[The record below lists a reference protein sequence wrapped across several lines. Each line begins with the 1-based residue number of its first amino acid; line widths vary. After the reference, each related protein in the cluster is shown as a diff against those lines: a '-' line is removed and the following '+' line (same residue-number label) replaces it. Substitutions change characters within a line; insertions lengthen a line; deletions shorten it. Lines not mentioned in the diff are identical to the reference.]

1 MVGLIGGYPSPFG
14 VLALGL
20 RTGATGIVEHGQ
32 NGIGGARNPGFA
44 AIVQGGNGF
53 RACKPSSVL
62 AGGYTC
68 SVGLGVGIIVTN
80 TVHGSFA
87 NLGAASQIVIIGI
100 RSAAAADN
108 GANIGGLAGNG
119 ADAIAVGHRCAA
131 EGQTAHHAC
140 GVALA
145 RYGAGIVAVRQGDA
159 GVDIAHH
166 TAAVVAAGR
175 NSAFVIA
182 VLDRGI
188 VADIANHAANIRAG
202 RTAGAGGGNGT
213 GANHSAVFHRATG
226 QSADHTGNILVTGEI
241 GVLHS
246 SILHCS
252 CADIAKQANIA
263 AVGLNSQIGNRM
275 FLTVE
280 DTGIVF
286 AGIANGRPF
295 HTSHINV
302 SHQLAIDCI
311 ASVVDQCSKSHQVSR
326 IIDFIIAIGV
336 FGDFAVCIDHDLIIA
351 DSQAKLV
358 VLLGLGYGEAS
369 LGRSGSQLLGADG
382 GSGHGVLR
390 RGSSRIGGASAVNR
404 HGGDGSGPDILAHVA
419 NLDRQ
424 VSFFHLVIGQVVQ
437 FIGLA
442 GKGRQIQVAVLA
454 HHQRGEHV
462 LHAVIAGQFQA
473 QVTAGDVIQGV
484 ITHFTV
490 IFQDSINPEVPNITV
505 IVQQDKVLG
514 IMNDTIL
521 VFNLLSA
528 EGSNT
533 DQVAAHGTQV
543 EANGIQGHGV
553 LSRQQIGIVDRGDHI
568 CLIGGE
574 DFAVGHIPQRDL
586 ILVFRAGQQITVS
599 IHLVH
604 LLGLCKVHHVEGV
617 LLGGPGC
624 GGNGLN
630 SQSGTGGP
638 GVGLCHVPGVEGG
651 IVILIDHSAVNGD
664 LQQVHGDL
672 TGSGLGGVQLGS
684 GSDPGGAGCD
694 TGNHAVF
701 IHDGDAGIGAGPGN
715 ITVGSGPGLNIGDH
729 LGRCALD
736 GLNSA
741 LIQRNSADLVSGFG
755 PAVGSA
761 GLIGDHQAAH
771 FVPEVIVTGEL
782 AGGGVDLV
790 IICTGNVGTKINLN
804 MGVPADDVLV
814 GIVFHTHVA
823 LGTVAVT

>member
-1 MVGLIGGYPSPFG
+1 MVAGFSSGISLAADAAARTIAVRSFFDLFATGITNLPVVTVVRLPCAQIGVLAGDLLAAFAALLTVAPFAVAVRSFAKGLITSIADLPVVGLIGGYPSPFG

-20 RTGATGIVEHGQ
+20 RTGATGIAEHGQ

-100 RSAAAADN
+100 RSAAATNYRAD
-108 GANIGGLAGNG
+108 IGCFTHDSAHVV
-119 ADAIAVGHRCAA
+119 AIGRSNTTIRQATNDTCSILFASNSAA
-131 EGQTAHHAC
+131 IITVSEC
-140 GVALA
+140 NS
-145 RYGAGIVAVRQGDA
+145 GIYM
-159 GVDIAHH
+159 AHH
-166 TAAVVAAGR
+166 TASIPAIAGDSSLVIAILDGASINTTNYTANIGIAGR
-175 NSAFVIA
+175 GCINS
-182 VLDRGI
+182 
-188 VADIANHAANIRAG
+188 
-202 RTAGAGGGNGT
+202 AGAGQGT
-213 GANHSAVFHRATG
+213 VFHRATG

-246 SILHCS
+246 YILHCS

-326 IIDFIIAIGV
+326 IIDFIIAIGG

-390 RGSSRIGGASAVNR
+390 RGSSRIGGASAVDR

-553 LSRQQIGIVDRGDHI
+553 LGRQ
-568 CLIGGE
+568 
-574 DFAVGHIPQRDL
+574 
-586 ILVFRAGQQITVS
+586 
-599 IHLVH
+599 
-604 LLGLCKVHHVEGV
+604 
-617 LLGGPGC
+617 
-624 GGNGLN
+624 
-630 SQSGTGGP
+630 
-638 GVGLCHVPGVEGG
+638 
-651 IVILIDHSAVNGD
+651 
-664 LQQVHGDL
+664 
-672 TGSGLGGVQLGS
+672 
-684 GSDPGGAGCD
+684 
-694 TGNHAVF
+694 
-701 IHDGDAGIGAGPGN
+701 
-715 ITVGSGPGLNIGDH
+715 
-729 LGRCALD
+729 
-736 GLNSA
+736 
-741 LIQRNSADLVSGFG
+741 
-755 PAVGSA
+755 
-761 GLIGDHQAAH
+761 
-771 FVPEVIVTGEL
+771 
-782 AGGGVDLV
+782 
-790 IICTGNVGTKINLN
+790 
-804 MGVPADDVLV
+804 
-814 GIVFHTHVA
+814 
-823 LGTVAVT
+823 